1 MRRVFAVVGAA
12 VLLVA
17 SALPVAA
24 DTQPTAGYAST
35 GRNPEGFGGGPHCHV
50 LAVEGEQAP
59 FDFVA
64 VFPSHTGHAHA
75 GGDVFTADPNC
86 NGVPGG
92 A

>member
-1 MRRVFAVVGAA
+1 MRRFLAAAGAA
-12 VLLVA
+12 VLLSL
-17 SALPVAA
+17 SALPASA
-24 DTQPTAGYAST
+24 ETQPTAGYAST
-35 GRNPEGFGGGPHCHV
+35 DRNPEGFGGGPHCHV
-50 LAVEGEQAP
+50 LTAAGEQAP